1 MPLLICFVYFNM
13 NKHTQIYKLFIISI
27 GILFSDTH
35 DDSCIAPID
44 NREIYRN
51 EFTYPET
58 IQSEHFII
66 HFTTSDADS
75 QFVNGQ
81 WFNLQC
87 NAGYAQSILDHAES
101 ALTIYLQDG
110 WESLPPDCDESI
122 SNLDSPDHCINFGGN
137 SLYDIYLSND
147 GVGMVVPETLYPVAP
162 YTGGYTS
169 YMKIS
174 TLLNEHET
182 LPSWSHH
189 VVAHELHHSIQLRYG
204 YSVSGVPGDYMY
216 NGWLFEQ
223 TATYMENVIYPNSIH
238 LSTMLGNCNVV
249 TPLTY
254 PEYNID
260 YPAEIYPYRSAL
272 WQKFLVESLGD
283 SSIIRYIWE
292 DYGLE
297 YATGN
302 TVSLFPIYNNAV
314 ESVTGNEDIL
324 SDAYAN
330 YAIWRYFTGDRSVSN
345 EYFDE
350 SLSYC
355 TASTVSD
362 FENSFVLSANKGASQ
377 FINLPS
383 EDMNLIIFTDSPDD
397 MHLSHLKIDP
407 NDDIHLVSLNH
418 QNNNFYF
425 SISSE
430 DTNVLIAN
438 SNYNDIETMDIIFSL
453 SVNYI
458 TGDLNND
465 GAVNILDIVIL
476 VEHILSP
483 ATVEL
488 EGADINYDGD
498 VDILDIVQLV
508 NIVLN

>member
-1 MPLLICFVYFNM
+1 MLM
-13 NKHTQIYKLFIISI
+13 NKFTQISILLLIISI
-27 GILFSDTH
+27 EILFPESYNN
-35 DDSCIAPID
+35 SCIVSKD
-44 NREIYRN
+44 NREIYRD

-58 IQSEHFII
+58 IQSEHFVI
-66 HFTTSDADS
+66 HFTTSDVDS
-75 QFVNGQ
+75 QLVNGQ
-81 WFNLQC
+81 WFSLQC
-87 NAGYAQSILDHAES
+87 NAGYAQSILNHAES
-101 ALTIYLQDG
+101 ALSIFLQDG
-110 WESLPPDCDESI
+110 WENLPPDCNESI
-122 SNLDSPDHCINFGGN
+122 TDLESPNHCINFGGN

-147 GVGMVVPETLYPVAP
+147 AVGMVVPESPYPIEP

-238 LSTMLGNCNVV
+238 LFTMLSNCNVV

-254 PEYNID
+254 PEYSID

-272 WQKFLVESLGD
+272 WQKFLVESFED

-292 DYGLE
+292 DYGLD

-302 TVSLFPIYNNAV
+302 TVSLFPIYNNAIQSATDS
-314 ESVTGNEDIL
+314 ENIL
-324 SDAYAN
+324 SDAYTD
-330 YAIWRYFTGDRSVSN
+330 YAVWRYFTGSRSVPNKYFN
-345 EYFDE
+345 E
-350 SLSYC
+350 SSGYC
-355 TASTVSD
+355 AAATVSD
-362 FENSFVLSANKGASQ
+362 FENSFTLPSNKGASQ

-383 EDMNLIIFTDSPDD
+383 EDIDLIVYVDFPDD
-397 MHLSHLKIDP
+397 IHLSHLIIDEN
-407 NDDIHLVSLNH
+407 NDMDLVNLYP
-418 QNNNFYF
+418 QNNNFYL

-430 DTNVLIAN
+430 NTNVLIAN
-438 SNYNDIETMDIIFSL
+438 SNYNGTESMNILFSI
-453 SVNYI
+453 SINQSNTV
-458 TGDLNND
+458 GDLNND
-465 GAVNILDIVIL
+465 EAINILDVIIL

-483 ATVEL
+483 GATEL
-488 EGADINYDGD
+488 DGADINNDGNIN
-498 VDILDIVQLV
+498 ILDIVQLV
-508 NIVLN
+508 NMILN

>member
-1 MPLLICFVYFNM
+1 MWYFILLIITSFG
-13 NKHTQIYKLFIISI
+13 IISSNLY
-27 GILFSDTH
+27 G
-35 DDSCIAPID
+35 DSCIVSID

-51 EFTYPET
+51 QFTYPQT
-58 IQSEHFII
+58 IQSDNFVV

-75 QFVNGQ
+75 QLVNGQ

-87 NAGYAQSILDHAES
+87 NAGYAQSIIDHAES
-101 ALTIYLQDG
+101 ALSKYLQDG
-110 WESLPPDCDESI
+110 WENIPPDCDESI
-122 SNLDSPDHCINFGGN
+122 SDLDSPSHCINFGGN

-147 GVGMVVPETLYPVAP
+147 GVGMVVPETPYSVEP

-174 TLLNEHET
+174 TLLNQYET
-182 LPSWSHH
+182 LPSWNYH

-204 YSVSGVPGDYMY
+204 YSVSGVPGNYMY

-238 LSTMLGNCNVV
+238 LSTMLNNCNVV

-260 YPAEIYPYRSAL
+260 YPSEIYPYRSAL
-272 WQKFLVESLGD
+272 WQKFLVESFKD

-292 DYGLE
+292 DYGLD
-297 YATGN
+297 YAAGN
-302 TVSLFPIYNNAV
+302 TVSLFPIYNDAIKY
-314 ESVTGNEDIL
+314 VTDSQNNL
-324 SDAYAN
+324 SDAYED
-330 YAIWRYFTGDRSVSN
+330 YALWRYFTGNRAISN
-345 EYFDE
+345 EYFKE
-350 SLSYC
+350 SSSYC
-355 TASTVSD
+355 TASTLSD
-362 FENSFVLSANKGASQ
+362 FENPFVLSTNKGASQ

-383 EDMNLIIFTDSPDD
+383 EDMNLIVFTDFPNDI
-397 MHLSHLKIDP
+397 HLSHLKIDQN
-407 NDDIHLVSLNH
+407 NDIQLINLYQ

-425 SISSE
+425 SISSQ

-438 SNYNDIETMDIIFSL
+438 SNYNNIETNDIVFYL
-453 SVNYI
+453 SINYFV
-458 TGDLNND
+458 GDLNND
-465 GAVNILDIVIL
+465 EAVNILDIILL

-488 EGADINYDGD
+488 DGADINDDGD
-498 VDILDIVQLV
+498 VNILDVIQLV
-508 NIVLN
+508 NIILN